1 MAGISDNAMQS
12 MQYAMSG
19 LTARA
24 ELRAN
29 NIANAETP
37 GFLAKQLDFES
48 TLKAALENGDGAAS
62 AGSAII
68 SNRNT
73 LPNIMGNTVEL
84 ELETTE
90 MLSDD
95 ILYQAMINGWNAKAR
110 NLRIAMGSS

>member
-1 MAGISDNAMQS
+1 MQS

-24 ELRAN
+24 EVRAN

-37 GFLAKQLDFES
+37 GFQAKQLNFES
-48 TLKAALENGDGAAS
+48 ALKAALKNGRGMAS
-62 AGSAII
+62 ADSPVI

-90 MLSDD
+90 MLADD
-95 ILYQAMINGWNAKAR
+95 ILYQAMINGWNSKAK
-110 NLRIAMGSS
+110 NLRIAMGRN